1 MYDAARLSRFVDEV
15 WGDEVVPQLVDYVR
29 IPAKSPAFD
38 RDWAEHGFI
47 DDAVSQL
54 AAWARG
60 KIDGVPGASLEV
72 VRLEGRTPV
81 ILVEIPGAGSETV
94 LLYGHLDKQPEMTG
108 WADGLGP
115 WTPVLK
121 DDKLYGRGGA
131 DDGYAIFGALT
142 AILALREQGVPHA
155 RCVLLIEACEESG
168 SYDLPF
174 YVDHLAER
182 IGSPSLVVCLD
193 SGCANYDQLWLT
205 TSLRGMIG
213 GTLTVKVLE
222 EGVHSGDAS
231 GVVASS
237 FRVLRRL
244 LARIEDAHTGRLIPP
259 ELWVDIPQE
268 RIDQARRAGAALGAE
283 TYAKFP
289 FVEGMKPVT
298 EDPFELVLNR
308 TWRPTL
314 SVTGV
319 EGLPALA
326 DAGNVL
332 RPHTAFKLSFRL
344 PPTADAGRA
353 AEALKK
359 TLESDPPYGAKVWF
373 QVSDASGGW
382 NAPALAPWLE
392 RSVNAASE
400 ATFGRP
406 AMVMGEGGSIPFMT
420 MLGDKFPEAQFM
432 ITGVLGPHSN
442 AHGPNEFLHLPTG
455 RRLSAAVAM
464 VLADHCARGSGA
476 ERLAA

>member
-1 MYDAARLSRFVDEV
+1 MFDTARLNGFVDQV
-15 WGDEVVPQLVDYVR
+15 WGDEVVPELVDYIR

-38 RDWAEHGFI
+38 HDWAAHGYI
-47 DDAVSQL
+47 DDAV
-54 AAWARG
+54 AMMARWASG
-60 KIDGVPGASLEV
+60 KIAGVEGATLEV

-81 ILVEIPGAGSETV
+81 ILIEIPGSVAETV

-108 WADGLGP
+108 WAEGLGP

-131 DDGYAIFGALT
+131 DDGYAIYGALT
-142 AILALREQGVPHA
+142 AILGLRDQGVPHA

-193 SGCANYDQLWLT
+193 SGCGNYDQLWLT

-244 LARIEDAHTGRLIPP
+244 LARIEDAHTGRLLPP
-259 ELWVDIPQE
+259 ELWVEIPGE
-268 RIDQARRAGAALGAE
+268 RIEQARRAAKALGAE
-283 TYAKFP
+283 VYAKFP
-289 FVEGMKPVT
+289 FVEGMRPIVD
-298 EDPFELVLNR
+298 DPFELVLNR
-308 TWRPTL
+308 SWRPTL
-314 SVTGV
+314 SVTGA
-319 EGLPALA
+319 EGFPALA

-332 RPHTAFKLSFRL
+332 RPYTAMKLSFRL
-344 PPTADAGRA
+344 PPTADAKRA
-353 AEALKK
+353 AEALKT
-359 TLESDPPYGAKVWF
+359 TLERDPPYGAKVWF
-373 QVSDASGGW
+373 EVSDASGGW

-406 AMVMGEGGSIPFMT
+406 AALMGEGGSIPFMT
-420 MLGDKFPEAQFM
+420 MLGDKFPQAQMM

-442 AHGPNEFLHLPTG
+442 AHGPNEFLHVPTG
-455 RRLSAAVAM
+455 KRLSAAVAM
-464 VLADHCARGSGA
+464 VLADHCQQRAGA
-476 ERLAA
+476 AA